1 MRGTKSLCVCF
12 LLVTALLI
20 MGAANVGAACAEE
33 TGNGTPEY
41 TRLEEITG
49 KNIGVITG
57 FDEVLRDENLSQKNT
72 FTYYPTATDTVMALK
87 AERVD
92 VVCLDE
98 PVARLA
104 VNTNEGIAILPEE
117 INRVDYGIIFPKG
130 SGLTRQFNSVI
141 AKFWEDGTM
150 DRLREKWMGS
160 DESAK
165 VLIEQ
170 DWPGAGGTIRYYHDA
185 TYSPMCYIGA
195 GGKSAGYDLD
205 LVLMIARELDLKV
218 ELTVC
223 DFDALVPAIQSGK
236 ADVASGCM
244 NITEEKKKN
253 VDFSDPYYRGATVFL
268 VRTTGAAAVKKDLF
282 TGLKESFVNT
292 FVVEN
297 RWKMIL
303 DGLGITILI
312 SICSGVCGLLMGFG
326 LCMLRRMRSR
336 PARWGASGFIKLIQG
351 MPIVVFLM
359 LLYYVIF
366 GAVKI
371 SGVVVSIIA
380 FSINFSAYTSEMMRT
395 GIETV
400 DKGQSEAALA
410 MGYSRTQTFWK
421 IVFPQAARH
430 FLPVLKGE
438 FISMVKM
445 TSVVGYVAVV
455 DLTKASD
462 LIRSRTMEAFFPLIA
477 TAIIYFAVA
486 NLLTSAL
493 SLAERQ
499 IDPKRKKRTVKG
511 VAMP

>member
-1 MRGTKSLCVCF
+1 MGRSKALCVC
-12 LLVTALLI
+12 LLLLAVLFPTV
-20 MGAANVGAACAEE
+20 AASADIG
-33 TGNGTPEY
+33 GLGQPEY
-41 TRLEEITG
+41 TRLDEITE

-57 FDEVLRDENLSQKNT
+57 FDEVLKDENLSQRNR

-87 AERVD
+87 AGRVD

-98 PVARLA
+98 PVAQLA
-104 VNTNEGIAILPEE
+104 VHANEGIAILPEE
-117 INRVDYGIIFPKG
+117 INKVDYGIIFPKG
-130 SGLTRQFNSVI
+130 SDLVGRFNPVI

-170 DWPGAGGTIRYYHDA
+170 DWPGAGGVIRYSHDA

-205 LVLMIARELDLKV
+205 LVLMIARELDLRV

-223 DFDALVPAIQSGK
+223 DYDALVPAIQSGK

-253 VDFSDPYYRGATVFL
+253 VDFSDPYYKGATVFL
-268 VRTTGAAAVKKDLF
+268 VRTIGAAGEEKDF
-282 TGLKESFVNT
+282 ITGLKESFSNT

-326 LCMLRRMRSR
+326 LCMLRRMRNR

-359 LLYYVIF
+359 ILYYVIF
-366 GAVKI
+366 GAMKI
-371 SGVVVSIIA
+371 SGIVVAIIA

-410 MGYSRTQTFWK
+410 MGYSKAQTFWK

-477 TAIIYFAVA
+477 TAVIYFAVA

-493 SLAERQ
+493 SLAERRM
-499 IDPKRKKRTVKG
+499 DPKRKKRAIKG
-511 VAMP
+511 VAMQ